1 MTIAIGVRG
10 VSSLTLLL
18 APASRGV
25 ATEQP
30 GAAAALRGDGGMAAE
45 DEGGK
50 RLPQLSL
57 PGGPGPGGEAGPG
70 EPLPA
75 EPGQRAGLL
84 RQPLQLQP
92 D

>member
-1 MTIAIGVRG
+1 MLIFNIRIK
-10 VSSLTLLL
+10 SFLRRPSPPLTLL
-18 APASRGV
+18 PPRGS

-30 GAAAALRGDGGMAAE
+30 GAAAALRGDGGLAEE
-45 DEGGK
+45 DEGGT
-50 RLPQLSL
+50 RLPQLPL

-75 EPGQRAGLL
+75 GPGQRAGCLIG
-84 RQPLQLQP
+84 QP

>member
-1 MTIAIGVRG
+1 MSVCVRVGV
-10 VSSLTLLL
+10 VTLLRL
-18 APASRGV
+18 PSSRGP

-45 DEGGK
+45 DEGGA
-50 RLPQLSL
+50 RLPQLPL
-57 PGGPGPGGEAGPG
+57 PGGPGPGGETGPG

-75 EPGQRAGLL
+75 GPGQRSRLL
-84 RQPLQLQP
+84 LGQPLQLQP